1 MTREKEIDVA
11 ATHYDNGYYEDSK
24 LSAYCCFRDGAKWAD
39 NNPKSP
45 WISVEDDLPCN
56 HDELIETFCGKV
68 QETVY
73 VIVYYEEDGYDIDY
87 MENNPILGWIWNKCK
102 PLYWMS
108 IPQIPNK

>member
-1 MTREKEIDVA
+1 MTLQEKIQKKSDEYSWLAPIFI
-11 ATHYDNGYYEDSK
+11 E
-24 LSAYCCFRDGAKWAD
+24 GAEFSLK
-39 NNPKSP
+39 NQ

-87 MENNPILGWIWNKCK
+87 MENNPILGWLWNKCK